1 MTGSLIAITILFT
14 VCVLF
19 AFFAGRLITE
29 IDTESRALGG
39 ALIVV
44 CIILGAIMI
53 AITDSVTEGYKNYT
67 TTTQAGHIDYDKV
80 DIQVVKKNGKV
91 TEVIYSY
98 NNETIHMP
106 IKEDNSDD

>member
-14 VCVLF
+14 ACVLF
-19 AFFAGRLITE
+19 AFFAGRLIAE

-53 AITDSVTEGYKNYT
+53 AITGSVTEGYKNYT
-67 TTTQAGHIDYDKV
+67 TTTQAEHIDYDKV
-80 DIQVVKKNGKV
+80 DIQVIKKNG
-91 TEVIYSY
+91 EVSEIIYTCDG
-98 NNETIHMP
+98 ETIHLP
-106 IKEDNSDD
+106 LKEGNQ